1 MWSIKSAIPKGPKLG
16 IMNLLPMNHFFFV
29 RWICLCVLLTTF
41 GCSKR
46 EHGQAP
52 LRKITIGIQVSPAM
66 TLVMVAKDKG
76 FFRNEGLNV
85 ELKEFTAGKFALQAF
100 LARSIDFAVSGE
112 VPVCLATLQQNDI
125 RVITQVVESTTNE
138 VRVVALKDASTTSP
152 ADYFKMKKR
161 KLATSFGGGPEFY
174 TYNFIKRNNIAKEQV
189 EILSQTPADMPAAL
203 ESRSVDAIS
212 IFDPFAFIAEKRM
225 TGKVVTFSDP
235 RLYSEL
241 YVLDARPE
249 QTEKMPEVCEALVRA
264 LVKSAEFIDKDPETA
279 KQVMQNYTK
288 LDRDVIEGIW
298 GNFAFRPALNQKL
311 VDYWNAQAI
320 WAKETAK
327 VTPDT
332 KVPNFRDVIEARF
345 LKGIRPD
352 AVKLD

>member
-1 MWSIKSAIPKGPKLG
+1 
-16 IMNLLPMNHFFFV
+16 MNSVPMNTFSPV
-29 RWICLCVLLTTF
+29 ISLTRAVCLCILFATA

-46 EHGQAP
+46 ERSQEV
-52 LRKITIGIQVSPAM
+52 LQKITIGIQVSPAM

-76 FFRNEGLNV
+76 FFREERLDV

-100 LARSIDFAVSGE
+100 LGGSIDFAVSGE
-112 VPVCLATLQQNDI
+112 VPVCLATLQQNNI

-138 VRVVALKDASTTSP
+138 VRVVALKDGSTTSP
-152 ADYFKMKKR
+152 TDYFKTKKR

-174 TYNFIKRNNIAKEQV
+174 TYNFIKSNDIAKEQV

-225 TGKVVTFSDP
+225 AGKVITFSDP
-235 RLYSEL
+235 QLYSEL

-249 QTEKMPEVCEALVRA
+249 QIEKTPEVCEALVRA

-279 KQVMQNYTK
+279 KQVMQSYTK

-298 GNFAFRPALNQKL
+298 NNFSFRPALGRKL

-345 LKGIRPD
+345 LKGIKPD